1 MVLFTYKD
9 YGKTSKIGTVSIN
22 GLTKTPINV
31 GSETILE
38 STWGPITN

>member
-1 MVLFTYKD
+1 MVLFTFKD

-22 GLTKTPINV
+22 GLKVTPIEV

-38 STWGPITN
+38 STWGPLRN